1 MQKQREWN
9 LTQVGGVLL
18 AIGLGVKV
26 LMWLGIMFRHA
37 ADIALAVGLVLLIL
51 GLVLPR
57 RR

>member
-1 MQKQREWN
+1 MQRQREWN
-9 LTQVGGVLL
+9 LAQIGGVLL
-18 AIGLGVKV
+18 AIGVGVKV
-26 LMWLGIMFRHA
+26 LLWVSMMFRHA